1 MLGCRGFVCNKK
13 IKDMPKHGIIVYSV
27 EKNGCLNGRYTNEDQ
42 DGVLYNE
49 ILRKEIK
56 NTLDSDETLHP
67 LCGEYK
73 AMYFDNGNSEIQCD
87 VTISRVNA
95 EGKKTNGTFFLE
107 WVDKESKGAYL
118 RGIGYLISDRELV
131 VAYTD

>member
-1 MLGCRGFVCNKK
+1 
-13 IKDMPKHGIIVYSV
+13 MPKHGIIVYSV

-67 LCGEYK
+67 LCGKYK
-73 AMYFDNGNSEIQCD
+73 AMYFDNGNEEIQCN

-95 EGKKTNGTFFLE
+95 KGNKTNGTFFLK
-107 WVDKESKGAYL
+107 WVDRKKNSKPYL
-118 RGIGYLISDRELV
+118 KGIGYLISDRELV